1 MNNYYVKPKTTQK
14 AQRLARTNAWT
25 AIHDL
30 HCDCNQPLQHIITD
44 ILQQEPSL
52 KNDEKF
58 KQNIQ
63 QCLGI
68 TGAGDTQKEEE
79 DILGDVDL
87 ERFFDADFTEE
98 DTG

>member
-1 MNNYYVKPKTTQK
+1 MNNYYVKPKSSQK
-14 AQRLARTNAWT
+14 AQRLARTNAYT
-25 AIHDL
+25 SIHDL

-44 ILQQEPSL
+44 IIQQEPSL

-58 KQNIQ
+58 IKNLQ

-68 TGAGDTQKEEE
+68 TPVGDTAEEE
-79 DILGDVDL
+79 KDILGDVDL
-87 ERFFDADFTEE
+87 ERFFDADFGEE